1 VNANFNKTSGRSFLV
16 MLFFPRRIG
25 RGSFVIRVCVI
36 SILGY
41 GVLSS
46 VLLDSKVTA
55 SIFVLLVWIYG
66 MFWVDLPRMRDLSM
80 RPLWLIL
87 LLVPVLNVAFL
98 LVLAIRSRPI
108 AWPRSTETPEN
119 PGDSPT
125 QPNER
130 L

>member
-1 VNANFNKTSGRSFLV
+1 VV
-16 MLFFPRRIG
+16 MLFFPKRIG
-25 RGSFVIRVCVI
+25 RASFVIRVCVI

-46 VLLDSKVTA
+46 ALLDSKVTA
-55 SIFVLLVWIYG
+55 SLFVLLVWIYG
-66 MFWVDLPRMRDLSM
+66 MFWVDLPRMRDLSI

-87 LLVPVLNVAFL
+87 LLVPVLNVGFL

-108 AWPRSTETPEN
+108 VWPRSTETPES
-119 PGDSPT
+119 PAGSPT